1 MTSIILYSMAGLALL
16 ISFFKDQE
24 KSKKSLRIAWNQFIK
39 LLPSVIS
46 IMLFIGITLAILDNE
61 AISKIIGEQSGIA
74 GVLIA
79 LVLGSVT
86 LIPSFVAFPLGGAL
100 LNAGAGYPQVAA
112 LVSTVMAVGIITIPT
127 EIKYFTKSLAIK
139 RNVSAFIICVIFTI
153 VIGVIMV

>member
-1 MTSIILYSMAGLALL
+1 MTSIFLYSMAGLALL

-24 KSKKSLRIAWNQFIK
+24 KSKMSLKIAWNQFVK

-46 IMLFIGITLAILDNE
+46 IMLFIGITLAVLDNE
-61 AISKIIGEQSGIA
+61 VISKIIGDQSGIL

-112 LVSTVMAVGIITIPT
+112 LVSTVMAVGIVTLPT
-127 EIKYFTKSLAIK
+127 EMKYFTKSLAVK
-139 RNVSAFIICVIFTI
+139 RNVAAFIICIIFTI
-153 VIGVIMV
+153 TIGVIM

>member
-1 MTSIILYSMAGLALL
+1 MTSIILYALAGLALL
-16 ISFFKDQE
+16 ISFSKDPQ
-24 KSKKSLRIAWNQFIK
+24 KSRKSLKIAWNQFVK

-61 AISKIIGEQSGIA
+61 VISGIIGEQSGLA
-74 GVLIA
+74 GVFIA

-112 LVSTVMAVGIITIPT
+112 LVSTVMAVGIVTMPAEIT
-127 EIKYFTKSLAIK
+127 YYTKSLAIK
-139 RNVSAFIICVIFTI
+139 RNVAAFIICVIFTI
-153 VIGVIMV
+153 MIGVIM

>member
-1 MTSIILYSMAGLALL
+1 MTSIILYALAGSALL
-16 ISFFKDQE
+16 ISFFKDQK
-24 KSKKSLRIAWNQFIK
+24 KSKKSLKIAWIQFIK

-46 IMLFIGITLAILDNE
+46 IMLFIGITLAILDHE
-61 AISKIIGEQSGIA
+61 TISIIIGEQSGIL

-100 LNAGAGYPQVAA
+100 LNAGAGYAQVAA
-112 LVSTVMAVGIITIPT
+112 LVSTVMAVGIVTIPT
-127 EIKYFTKSLAIK
+127 EIKYFTKSMAIK

-153 VIGVIMV
+153 VIGVIM

>member
-16 ISFFKDQE
+16 ISFSKDQE
-24 KSKKSLRIAWNQFIK
+24 KSKKSLKIAWNQFIK

-61 AISKIIGEQSGIA
+61 VISKLIGEQSGIA

-112 LVSTVMAVGIITIPT
+112 LVSTVMAVGIITMPT
-127 EIKYFTKSLAIK
+127 EMKYFTKSLAIK
-139 RNVSAFIICVIFTI
+139 RNVSTFIICVIFTI
-153 VIGVIMV
+153 VIGVIM

>member
-1 MTSIILYSMAGLALL
+1 MTSIILYTLTGLALL
-16 ISFFKDQE
+16 ISFFKD
-24 KSKKSLRIAWNQFIK
+24 SKKSKMSMKIAWNQFIK
-39 LLPSVIS
+39 LLPSMIS
-46 IMLFIGITLAILDNE
+46 IMLFIGITLAILDSE
-61 AISKIIGEQSGIA
+61 VISEIIGEQSGIA

-79 LVLGSVT
+79 LVFGSVT

-112 LVSTVMAVGIITIPT
+112 LVSTVMAVGIVTIPT

-153 VIGVIMV
+153 VIGVIM

>member
-1 MTSIILYSMAGLALL
+1 M
-16 ISFFKDQE
+16 
-24 KSKKSLRIAWNQFIK
+24 SLKIAWNQFVK

-46 IMLFIGITLAILDNE
+46 IMLFIGITLAVLDNE
-61 AISKIIGEQSGIA
+61 VISKIIGDQSGIL

-112 LVSTVMAVGIITIPT
+112 LVSTVMAVGIVTLPT
-127 EIKYFTKSLAIK
+127 EMKYFTKSLAVK
-139 RNVSAFIICVIFTI
+139 RNVAAFIICIIFTI
-153 VIGVIMV
+153 TIGVIM